1 MRKTY
6 STENSSNMF
15 CSSKAFYVS
24 VFFFFNLRLGYLLKH
39 TTFTKYNYGQAKN
52 SGNEFDFSFF
62 FGGGGG
68 GNWIEAVSGATPEEP
83 VVSKN
88 SGLLFEKS
96 LIEKYIDEH
105 KQCPITKE
113 PLTLEDLLPL
123 KTSTVVK
130 PRSGT

>member
-1 MRKTY
+1 M
-6 STENSSNMF
+6 
-15 CSSKAFYVS
+15 V
-24 VFFFFNLRLGYLLKH
+24 
-39 TTFTKYNYGQAKN
+39 
-52 SGNEFDFSFF
+52 
-62 FGGGGG
+62 
-68 GNWIEAVSGATPEEP
+68 EAVSGATPEEP

-130 PRSGT
+130 PRPGTWRVDSYFCSS